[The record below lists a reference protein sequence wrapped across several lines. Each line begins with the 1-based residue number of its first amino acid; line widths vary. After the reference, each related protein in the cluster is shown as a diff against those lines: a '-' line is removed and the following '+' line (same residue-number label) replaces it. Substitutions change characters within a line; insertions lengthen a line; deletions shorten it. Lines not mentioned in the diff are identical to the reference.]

1 MAKKSAIAK
10 NERRRLRAE
19 RTQERRAELVAQL
32 KNPETDDEERDA
44 IYLRL
49 RKMGRDA
56 SPVRYRLRCGIT
68 GRSRSN
74 YRKFGICRNKFRD
87 LALLGEIPGVR
98 KSSW

>member
-98 KSSW
+98 KASW